1 LRAQRRSIET
11 GLRPGEK
18 CPGGG
23 GGGHVAST
31 WDGVLER
38 EKGKE
43 KVGKWK
49 NGTETEKEISS
60 GRLILGTVWQGLI
73 IINR

>member
-1 LRAQRRSIET
+1 LW
-11 GLRPGEK
+11 PGEK

-38 EKGKE
+38 EKGKRKE
-43 KVGKWK
+43 RKEQKGR
-49 NGTETEKEISS
+49 ETEKGIRS
-60 GRLILGTVWQGLI
+60 GRLILGTVRQGLL
-73 IINR
+73 INR